1 MARNLFYFFYFIFY
15 FVGCMCLYTFCF
27 FLYGALC
34 PRSYHYLS
42 FIHFVDS
49 LLKHQSVT
57 VKAKFH
63 VFRALARKV

>member
-1 MARNLFYFFYFIFY
+1 MARNLFYLFLFYFILS
-15 FVGCMCLYTFCF
+15 VVCVYTAFCF

-42 FIHFVDS
+42 FTHFVDS